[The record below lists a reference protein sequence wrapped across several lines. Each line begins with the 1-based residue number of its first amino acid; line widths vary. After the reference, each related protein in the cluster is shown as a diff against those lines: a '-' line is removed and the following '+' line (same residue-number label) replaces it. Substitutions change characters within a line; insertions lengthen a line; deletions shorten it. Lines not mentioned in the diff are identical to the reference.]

1 MGPLHWSSLLNSE
14 RGLGKMI
21 LTGPGFGDFELF
33 CSVSGMVELF
43 MQRWGLAASFTFF
56 RESSISRM
64 PFCGFEAE
72 DTSFDGCGCRSKNKK
87 GCRTT
92 ARVFL
97 AERLHPIV
105 ATKTSSWHSHL
116 FWGWTVEA
124 SRNLWQRRSSPF
136 IYSHENP
143 RWLWSIGLRFFHRL
157 VQSTTLW

>member
-92 ARVFL
+92 ATVFCRTAPSNCGNKNIL
-97 AERLHPIV
+97 LTFTLFFGLNSGSLKKLV
-105 ATKTSSWHSHL
+105 ANSRSRESIHLRSWKPEVIMIDRTEILS
-116 FWGWTVEA
+116 
-124 SRNLWQRRSSPF
+124 
-136 IYSHENP
+136 
-143 RWLWSIGLRFFHRL
+143 
-157 VQSTTLW
+157 